1 MNRADPTTAETNFL
15 SATDREFSVDEV
27 AEIQALDATMARTES
42 SILGVESSETQ
53 TKELEPKLQ
62 KLSIPSPLARRAV
75 SGLYRSGG
83 MGCKTALLLP
93 VLESRLIFP
102 AGPFGYGRKGVFR
115 RFSGTLSRLCLNH
128 GQPFPYPS

>member
-27 AEIQALDATMARTES
+27 AEIQALDATMAGTES
-42 SILGVESSETQ
+42 SIPGVESSETQ

-62 KLSIPSPLARRAV
+62 KLSIPSPVARRAV

-83 MGCKTALLLP
+83 MGFQ
-93 VLESRLIFP
+93 LELRIDVQGDQPAISPSFPLIRKPASNSRRP
-102 AGPFGYGRKGVFR
+102 AA
-115 RFSGTLSRLCLNH
+115 TM
-128 GQPFPYPS
+128 